1 MGRKKQK
8 VRWTTVEDGF
18 FDSENLLK
26 SPQVENFTEEY
37 TTVTAGTKK
46 ILRKIFQS
54 WNKIQIQFSRH
65 LDIWFLGGFL
75 EKFAFKIFK
84 S

>member
-37 TTVTAGTKK
+37 TTVTAGTYNWKK
-46 ILRKIFQS
+46 IF
-54 WNKIQIQFSRH
+54 FY
-65 LDIWFLGGFL
+65 F
-75 EKFAFKIFK
+75 
-84 S
+84 

>member
-37 TTVTAGTKK
+37 TTVTAGV
-46 ILRKIFQS
+46 
-54 WNKIQIQFSRH
+54 
-65 LDIWFLGGFL
+65 
-75 EKFAFKIFK
+75 
-84 S
+84 